1 MKFRGKN
8 ISGKDINSALWLK
21 YLCSTEKIRINPE
34 RVESYEKM
42 NGNPV
47 LEYVGRTLDIAESKL
62 SSLNNDNLS
71 HLISETLKW
80 SEVAKGGSNST
91 RKMWK
96 KQHLSLLV
104 HNEASAM
111 IYMQNATDT
120 EVNKKI
126 IYTLIHTH
134 GLIGQCIRG
143 EVELVENLP
152 LTKLIDDGLLS
163 KDDLHAVLSILNEA
177 IIAAVS
183 YDLWYSV
190 EHRVYD
196 IIDDICNGDLSNADT
211 GTRIRGMF
219 PTAFPAS
226 ENISPGE
233 LKTFGEIINGR
244 YLWYPEVALDSFSN
258 EEIVFFFSMIGRRIK
273 SDEVRHISF
282 YPIAVGLYY
291 DYEGKKKIN
300 IYKKRIIEFCLR
312 ELMNGVPDPK
322 CEEHIRFDFTPIDE
336 TLYIDVVF
344 TPVCE
349 KLIDF
354 CVEAERSGFM
364 DYQKNIT
371 TIFDLF
377 GFRRDIFDRLNNE
390 DKYLETMNS
399 ADNSRKSD
407 LLQYVIG
414 TDIVDVGSGGGVLLD
429 KLEAVFPGKKIIG
442 TDISA
447 NVIEALEHKIET
459 EGHRYTVRK
468 HNFTDEPFKD
478 NVDCIIFS
486 SILHEIY
493 SYTEFEG
500 KRFNPLSVKT
510 ALANAAASLKNGGRI
525 LIRDGVK
532 TDSNKI
538 CEIQLKDRAGWRFLE
553 NYMRD
558 FKGLTEL
565 RADDSDS
572 VSGVGS
578 FAPNKVSYLGDGHLK
593 ADINFIREFLY
604 TYTWGEESYALE
616 VNEQFGYFTLREF
629 EALFKE
635 LGLTIIHIEEYL
647 ESGYPTH
654 LSPKVDL
661 LGDFKWEDI
670 PSNCIV
676 VAQKE

>member
-42 NGNPV
+42 NVNPV

-219 PTAFPAS
+219 PSAYRQTEA
-226 ENISPGE
+226 ISPSE
-233 LKTFGEIINGR
+233 LKTFGEILNKR
-244 YLWYPEVALDSFSN
+244 YIWYPEVALDTFSR
-258 EEIVFFFSMIGRRIK
+258 EEIAFFFSMIGRRIRNCSVK
-273 SDEVRHISF
+273 HISF
-282 YPIAVGLYY
+282 FPMAAGLYY

-459 EGHRYTVRK
+459 EGHSYSVQK
-468 HNFTDEPFKD
+468 HNFVEGPFDGK
-478 NVDCIIFS
+478 VDSIIFS
-486 SILHEIY
+486 SILHEVY

-500 KRFNPLSVKT
+500 SRFNPRSVAT
-510 ALANAAASLKNGGRI
+510 ALKNAAVSLNKGGRI
-525 LIRDGVK
+525 LIRDGIK
-532 TDSNKI
+532 TDSNRI
-538 CEIQLKDRAGWRFLE
+538 CEIKLKDPAGWRFLQ
-553 NYMRD
+553 NYIND
-558 FKGLTEL
+558 FKGLQKL
-565 RADDSDS
+565 RDPDND
-572 VSGVGS
+572 S
-578 FAPNKVSYLGDGHLK
+578 FASDKVTYLGEGHLR